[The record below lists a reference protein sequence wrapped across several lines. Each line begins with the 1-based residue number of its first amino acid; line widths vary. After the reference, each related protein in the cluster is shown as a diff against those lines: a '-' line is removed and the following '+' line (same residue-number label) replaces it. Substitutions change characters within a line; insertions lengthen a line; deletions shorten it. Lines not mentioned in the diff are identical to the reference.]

1 MIWIGFEGGGD
12 GFCEPSRQ
20 LAIAYLSEMLNDF
33 VFVANVADLQ
43 FLRQKMSFNLQPILP
58 FLVA

>member
-1 MIWIGFEGGGD
+1 MVWIGYEGGRD

-20 LAIAYLSEMLNDF
+20 FAIAYSSEMLNYF
-33 VFVANVADLQ
+33 AFVANVADLQ